1 MNCPPPQRELSQNWK
16 ICFNAFPRFRRRR
29 RENRSY
35 SDNAHRAMLPSFVR
49 CRPLSSRRRTGLPSL
64 VRPGRRRA
72 KAAREELTTYCLS
85 AGGFASGV
93 GTGASGSGAGV
104 APRSSGGAKQSP
116 AQSLVPLTVPTSLQA
131 IGAIGFACFSGLPLC
146 LGAAV

>member
-1 MNCPPPQRELSQNWK
+1 MSAADDAQPP
-16 ICFNAFPRFRRRR
+16 NAAHSATIPRI
-29 RENRSY
+29 
-35 SDNAHRAMLPSFVR
+35 LIVLIP
-49 CRPLSSRRRTGLPSL
+49 
-64 VRPGRRRA
+64 RPGGIQAQPEGEGKSRSA
-72 KAAREELTTYCLS
+72 KAAREGCLASYCLA
-85 AGGFASGV
+85 AGGFASG
-93 GTGASGSGAGV
+93 GGGGDGASGSSVGA

>member
-1 MNCPPPQRELSQNWK
+1 MVETIDGGTP
-16 ICFNAFPRFRRRR
+16 
-29 RENRSY
+29 
-35 SDNAHRAMLPSFVR
+35 
-49 CRPLSSRRRTGLPSL
+49 
-64 VRPGRRRA
+64 A
-72 KAAREELTTYCLS
+72 KAAREGLATYCFS

-93 GTGASGSGAGV
+93 GAGASGSGVGA